1 MTRSQL
7 LRPALVCLVVLGAI
21 ALASHAQDDNPA
33 PDAPKDAQNDAA
45 KDKPDEAA
53 KADDAAKAD
62 ARAAAP
68 VPRDFSG
75 KYLADGMSN
84 GGRGY
89 KAMVEILREGEVYQ
103 VIWAMGPNEG
113 YMGIGMLEGEALCV
127 GWSIGQVPGV
137 VVYKPDT
144 AEGSKKLIGRWTAP
158 GSRGKTYTETLTPL
172 P

>member
-7 LRPALVCLVVLGAI
+7 LRPALLCVTILGAI
-21 ALASHAQDDNPA
+21 AFASHAQDDPA
-33 PDAPKDAQNDAA
+33 PDAPKDAQEDSA
-45 KDKPDEAA
+45 KGQPDGAA
-53 KADDAAKAD
+53 KADDAANAD
-62 ARAAAP
+62 DAAAA
-68 VPRDFSG
+68 PRDFSG

-113 YMGIGMLEGEALCV
+113 YMGIGMAEGQALCV

>member
-1 MTRSQL
+1 MTRSL
-7 LRPALVCLVVLGAI
+7 LRPALFSLAI
-21 ALASHAQDDNPA
+21 LSALAFASHAQDDPA
-33 PDAPKDAQNDAA
+33 PDAGKGQPKDVGKDEPDDTA
-45 KDKPDEAA
+45 KS
-53 KADDAAKAD
+53 DDAPKAD
-62 ARAAAP
+62 AAAP
-68 VPRDFSG
+68 APRDFSG
-75 KYLADGMSN
+75 KYLADGVSN

-103 VIWAMGPNEG
+103 VVWALGPNEG
-113 YMGIGMLEGEALCV
+113 YMGIGMVEGEALCV

-144 AEGSKKLIGRWTAP
+144 KEGSKKLVGRWTAP